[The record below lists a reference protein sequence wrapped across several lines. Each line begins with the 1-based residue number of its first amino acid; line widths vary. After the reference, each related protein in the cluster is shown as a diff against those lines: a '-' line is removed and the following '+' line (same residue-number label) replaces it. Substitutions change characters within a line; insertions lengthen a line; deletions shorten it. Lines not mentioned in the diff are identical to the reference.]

1 MYAFTASISLYN
13 PAYSLKGIFEVKAIT
28 GVFSS
33 FFIFIHG
40 FIPPPTSPT
49 NKRKNNDSAII
60 LTVRGSAP
68 SGNSPFRCTAKAI
81 YKITEEGR
89 RIAPWDSSW
98 QHTDLPNASSANLTK
113 RLSVGHSTVEN
124 GEKGSNAKIHRR
136 ISMVEELNAHY
147 KAAEKKHK
155 ESNRSGSNT
164 FLKNRVCGHCSD
176 FKCKF
181 NNTSSAIA
189 VNPPPHTGS
198 RQVTPGQQAMEH
210 HRESLIN
217 TAFVIYNMYLAPSSQ
232 CELNIDHGLQN
243 EPVKY
248 LKDVVTSLMG
258 KAFQGRVEL
267 GYSIHPMASTNPLI
281 PSFPSQVNSQFTCP
295 TKQTQNK
302 QASQSPTYPPFHIPS
317 PPTSTIQ
324 VSSLLYIPYAQR
336 VLPHP

>member
-68 SGNSPFRCTAKAI
+68 SGNSPVSIRIYSALFCLFQFMLILDLGNTA
-81 YKITEEGR
+81 TR
-89 RIAPWDSSW
+89 SW

-113 RLSVGHSTVEN
+113 RSSVGHSTVEN

-176 FKCKF
+176 FKCTF

-198 RQVTPGQQAMEH
+198 RQVTPGQQAMER

-217 TAFVIYNMYLAPSSQ
+217 TAFVIYNMY
-232 CELNIDHGLQN
+232 IWH
-243 EPVKY
+243 
-248 LKDVVTSLMG
+248 
-258 KAFQGRVEL
+258 R
-267 GYSIHPMASTNPLI
+267 
-281 PSFPSQVNSQFTCP
+281 
-295 TKQTQNK
+295 
-302 QASQSPTYPPFHIPS
+302 
-317 PPTSTIQ
+317 Q
-324 VSSLLYIPYAQR
+324 VSAS
-336 VLPHP
+336 